1 MQVESAELTLR
12 KLTPR
17 KPTARS
23 RASNGIDKLLGVADM
38 RSSAARRYR
47 DLCIDLANEQG
58 GIGVLTI
65 ADRGMIKSAA
75 VLLVQAEQMQ
85 AAAISGDPAVDNKK
99 TDPAY
104 IRSAASAVEL
114 KPQAC
119 AGEARGAN
127 ARRLSEQARDG
138 ANNAGSR
145 TRGR

>member
-1 MQVESAELTLR
+1 MFPFIGRANRVGREMQVESAELTLR

-47 DLCIDLANEQG
+47 DLCIDLANEHG

-85 AAAISGDPAVDNKK
+85 AAAISGDPPSI
-99 TDPAY
+99 TT
-104 IRSAASAVEL
+104 S
-114 KPQAC
+114 
-119 AGEARGAN
+119 
-127 ARRLSEQARDG
+127 
-138 ANNAGSR
+138 
-145 TRGR
+145 